1 MSLSLSVLSKY
12 RWYSVQMRATRG
24 RAATRRVHPHPSDEL
39 SGMKREHFGIKDRA
53 NGRGEDVS
61 EGERSSDWAGLK
73 KRAVYQTLRQR
84 LRRNMLQKRDGKST
98 RLTGNMGG
106 GSTGGNSG

>member
-73 KRAVYQTLRQR
+73 KRAVY
-84 LRRNMLQKRDGKST
+84 
-98 RLTGNMGG
+98 
-106 GSTGGNSG
+106 